1 MAPRVPGRPK
11 AADIPT
17 EEILIR
23 AAKRQPKYKAV
34 GCFVEDYSDLA
45 FPSKVIEVKLQKLE
59 HQGLIERFG
68 PGSSFVTLTPKGK
81 AYLEERK
88 APHHA

>member
-23 AAKRQPKYKAV
+23 AAKRQR
-34 GCFVEDYSDLA
+34 DYSDLA
-45 FPSKVIEVKLQKLE
+45 FPSKVIEAKLMKLE
-59 HQGLIERFG
+59 SQGLIKRLG
-68 PGSSFVTLTPKGK
+68 PATSFVTLTPKGK

-88 APHHA
+88 ATHHA